1 MTAVVSKKESLALL
15 KLARE
20 CIAGEFEKK
29 SPDIKDISNGI
40 SKNVLKQKRGIFVTL
55 HKKGEL
61 RGCIGN
67 IEPVK
72 TLENGIRENAI
83 YAAFKDSR
91 FTPLTRDEL
100 SRIDIEISILTLP
113 EKVIYK
119 DIQDLISNLIPGV
132 DGVIMGKGH
141 HRATFLPQV
150 WDQLPEPEA
159 FLTHLC
165 TKAGLPAREWEK
177 GELLLHT
184 YQVFSFG
191 ETDKI

>member
-1 MTAVVSKKESLALL
+1 MTAVISKKESLALL

-20 CIAGEFEKK
+20 YIAGEFEKK
-29 SPDIKDISNGI
+29 SPDIKDISNEI
-40 SKNVLKQKRGIFVTL
+40 SRDVLRQKRGVFVTL
-55 HKKGEL
+55 HKRGEL

-72 TLENGIRENAI
+72 TLGNGIRENAI

-100 SRIDIEISILTLP
+100 PLIDIEISILTLP
-113 EKVIYK
+113 EKMIYK
-119 DIQDLISNLIPGV
+119 NIQNLISNLVPGV
-132 DGVIMGKGH
+132 DGVIIEKDH

-150 WDQLPEPEA
+150 WDQLPEPET

-165 TKAGLPAREWEK
+165 TKAGLSAREWEK
-177 GELLLHT
+177 GRLLLHT

-191 ETDKI
+191 ETDEI

>member
-1 MTAVVSKKESLALL
+1 MTTVISKKESLALL

-20 CIAGEFEKK
+20 YIAGEFGGK
-29 SPDIKDISNGI
+29 SPDIKGI
-40 SKNVLKQKRGIFVTL
+40 SKEISRDVLRQKRGVFVTL

-91 FTPLTRDEL
+91 FTPLTIDEL
-100 SRIDIEISILTLP
+100 PRIDIEISILTLP
-113 EKVIYK
+113 EKMIYK
-119 DIQDLISNLIPGV
+119 NIQNLVSNLVPGV
-132 DGVIMGKGH
+132 DGVIIEKDH

-159 FLTHLC
+159 FLSQLC

-177 GELLLHT
+177 GTLTLHT
-184 YQVFSFG
+184 YQVVSFG